1 MTFIVL
7 LCAMKRRYRRGENF
21 FFCLRDILMR
31 FAERKIAE
39 RNICLGSDA
48 MKYYVRL
55 PQEGGER
62 LRMGDGGF

>member
-1 MTFIVL
+1 
-7 LCAMKRRYRRGENF
+7 
-21 FFCLRDILMR
+21 MR

-55 PQEGGER
+55 PEEGGER